1 MVLRSEGMKRSILS
15 LLMCSILW
23 VSIPI
28 HAENSLPKVAAKGAT
43 LIEQESGR
51 VLFEKNGE
59 QPLAMASTTKIM
71 TCILAIEKGDLQD
84 IVVTSKR
91 AKSAPPVKL
100 NLKVGEKQYLGDLL
114 YALMLQSDNDVAVAI
129 AEHIGGNVEHFCEM
143 MTQKAHEIGAIHTY
157 FKTPNGLDAEGH
169 VSTAHDMALIGAYA
183 MKNPEFVK
191 IVGTTT
197 LSIPTQGIEGSCVHD
212 LQCKN
217 RFIYSYQGA
226 KGIKTGFTNKAGHCF
241 VGAAEKNGM
250 TLIGAALGSGWGN
263 KGKTQKYTDVIHMM
277 DYGFNNYQMY
287 TLIEPKKDIA
297 RLPIKKAILQE
308 VPINCKA
315 YVKLPLTIKEKDDI
329 YIKTILPTELVAP
342 IKEEE
347 QVGEIQVICQGA
359 LLAQVPLYPDTS
371 ISKASV
377 LDYIKNWLNK

>member
-1 MVLRSEGMKRSILS
+1 MKRSILS

>member
-1 MVLRSEGMKRSILS
+1 MKRSILS

-143 MTQKAHEIGAIHTY
+143 MTQKAHEIGAIYTY